1 MEEPENMSLADAMG
15 AQPSMPSGQKTA
27 RLEIRLRP
35 EQKELLERAAALQG
49 ASLID
54 FATVS
59 LEIAAAQVVQLHQT
73 IALSALDSRAFMNAL
88 LDPPQPGER
97 LVNALERHRERLGR

>member
-1 MEEPENMSLADAMG
+1 MSLADAIG
-15 AQPSMPSGQKTA
+15 AQPTTRSGQKTA

-49 ASLID
+49 ASLTD
-54 FATVS
+54 FATAS
-59 LEIAAAQVVQLHQT
+59 LETAAAHVVRRHQT
-73 IALSALDSRAFMNAL
+73 IVLSALDSRAFFEAL
-88 LDPPQPGER
+88 FNPPQPDKR

>member
-1 MEEPENMSLADAMG
+1 MEEPKNMSLADAIG
-15 AQPSMPSGQKTA
+15 APPATRSGQKTA

-49 ASLID
+49 ASLTD
-54 FATVS
+54 FATAS
-59 LEIAAAQVVQLHQT
+59 LETAAAQVVQLHQT
-73 IALSALDSRAFMNAL
+73 IALSALDSRAFVDAL
-88 LDPPQPGER
+88 LNPPQPGER